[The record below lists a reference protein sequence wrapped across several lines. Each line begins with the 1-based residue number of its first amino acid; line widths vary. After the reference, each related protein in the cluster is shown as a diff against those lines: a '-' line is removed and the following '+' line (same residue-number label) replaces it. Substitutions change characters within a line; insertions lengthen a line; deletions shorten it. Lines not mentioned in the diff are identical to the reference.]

1 MRGEKLPITIVRRS
15 RKYTNLEII
24 VLYFNSA
31 YINIYSLKVSSK
43 SELFSHSYEFLSDM
57 PGKRAWESSQH
68 TEKRKWNHLFCTFS
82 VRNIIICTVLV
93 DSEHTCCT
101 VRCSRCTVHV
111 HLVFLLSDSI

>member
-57 PGKRAWESSQH
+57 PGKRAWESSMYCAAAAVLCTQQYSVLYMARINLH
-68 TEKRKWNHLFCTFS
+68 FCA
-82 VRNIIICTVLV
+82 VR
-93 DSEHTCCT
+93 
-101 VRCSRCTVHV
+101 
-111 HLVFLLSDSI
+111 